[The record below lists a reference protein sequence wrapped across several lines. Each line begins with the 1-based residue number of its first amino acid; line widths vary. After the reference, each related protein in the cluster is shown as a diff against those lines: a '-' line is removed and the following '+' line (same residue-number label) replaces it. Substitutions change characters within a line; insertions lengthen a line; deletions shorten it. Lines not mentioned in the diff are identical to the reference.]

1 MYANL
6 SDQTKFRLTEIYK
19 IRNHFNGKI
28 QKRKV
33 MSKKIM
39 IKQT

>member
-6 SDQTKFRLTEIYK
+6 SNQTKFRLTEIYTIK
-19 IRNHFNGKI
+19 NHFNGKI